1 MNILS
6 RMRKK
11 AQYTPGELA
20 KYLAVS
26 TTQYEEYEGEDILLL
41 PYSVI
46 EKMAA
51 LYHVS
56 EYDILTGK
64 AKAHSLTGNVRQETE
79 IIPFIS
85 IVNNYMLMSRLLD
98 DAPADDP
105 HYQIAWNNRERRANA
120 LS

>member
-6 RMRKK
+6 KLRK
-11 AQYTPGELA
+11 QTHYTPEEVA
-20 KYLAVS
+20 EYLAVS
-26 TTQYEEYEGEDILLL
+26 VSRYMEYERDNMMQL

-56 EYDILTGK
+56 EYEILTEK
-64 AKAHSLTGNVRQETE
+64 AVAHSLTENIHQEVE
-79 IIPFIS
+79 IIPFIT
-85 IVNNYMLMSRLLD
+85 VVENYLLMSRLLSG
-98 DAPADDP
+98 AQADDP
-105 HYQIAWNNRERRANA
+105 HYQIAWDNKNHRCNT